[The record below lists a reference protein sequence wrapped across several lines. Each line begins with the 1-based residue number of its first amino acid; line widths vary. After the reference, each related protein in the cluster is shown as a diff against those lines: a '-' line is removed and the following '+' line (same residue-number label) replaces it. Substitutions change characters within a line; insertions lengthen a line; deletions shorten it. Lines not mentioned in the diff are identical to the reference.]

1 MNLLDVKDLHVSYGG
16 INAVKGVSLHIQK
29 GELVVLIGANGAGK
43 STLLRT
49 LTGLKRASSGTIHYQ
64 GQAVSH
70 APPHHLVR
78 QGLALVPE
86 GRGIFDQLTV
96 EENLYMGA
104 YCRPAGISQAII
116 RTDIEQAYARFPR
129 LQERSKQTAGT
140 LSGGEQQ
147 MLAISRALMSHP
159 ALLLLDEPGMGLAP
173 LMVQKIFETIRA
185 VSAAGITILL
195 VTQNAKLAL
204 ETGSR
209 GYVMESGQITLHDRA
224 EALLGNDRVRQ
235 AYLGE

>member
-1 MNLLDVKDLHVSYGG
+1 MSLLDATDLHISYGG
-16 INAVKGVSLHIQK
+16 INEVKGVSLNIQE

-49 LTGLKRASSGTIHYQ
+49 LAGLKRASSGSIHYQ
-64 GQAVSH
+64 GQTVSH
-70 APPHHLVR
+70 VPPHQLVR

-86 GRGIFDQLTV
+86 GRGIFGQLTV

-104 YCRPAGISQAII
+104 YCRPAGTSQAMI
-116 RTDIEQAYARFPR
+116 RADIEQTYARFPR

-159 ALLLLDEPGMGLAP
+159 KLLLLDEPGMGLAP
-173 LMVQKIFETIRA
+173 LMVRKIFETIRA
-185 VSAAGITILL
+185 VSAAGVTILL

-204 ETGSR
+204 ETGNR
-209 GYVMESGQITLHDRA
+209 GYVMESGLITLHDRA
-224 EALLGNDRVRQ
+224 EALLNNDKVRQ